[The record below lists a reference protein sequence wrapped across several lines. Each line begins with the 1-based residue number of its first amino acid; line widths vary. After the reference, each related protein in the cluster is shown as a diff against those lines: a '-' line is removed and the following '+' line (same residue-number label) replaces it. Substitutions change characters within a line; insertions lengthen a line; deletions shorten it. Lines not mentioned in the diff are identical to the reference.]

1 MATKKKQKR
10 EGKTNNDRLREIMD
24 EHGLG
29 RRDVARLVN
38 HRIAP
43 NGQCYAV
50 KNWLSEPDMP
60 AFRRMPDTALA
71 LLELRVA
78 SLTAA
83 ERKALEGPLDKVA
96 VLEKNR
102 AKRKCFQK

>member
-1 MATKKKQKR
+1 MATKKKQKPT
-10 EGKTNNDRLREIMD
+10 GKTNNERLHELME

-29 RRDVARLVN
+29 RRDVARLVR
-38 HRIAP
+38 HKIAP

-50 KNWLSEPDMP
+50 KNWLSSPDMP
-60 AFRRMPDTALA
+60 AFRSMPDTALE
-71 LLELRVA
+71 LLELRLA
-78 SLTAA
+78 NLTAA